1 MSYLNNLTE
10 KDIEQGAIPLQEM
23 LANSFYYPACDNDG
37 GVVKDCNKN
46 YQTLG
51 IDTFIYCDYA
61 YGEDSLNEDMNDF
74 HGYKV
79 LATRSL
85 QQHDLTPNGWSMV
98 MPPGL
103 DLQQYHMFKDAYKTP
118 FAKWIVYERV
128 PEKGE
133 DFGPKRFSL
142 IYIGGE
148 GIATYQAIYWTNN
161 ACPKAIAIIQPGHAF
176 GLNWTNFTEP
186 NGYMNWVVTHHPSRK
201 VPKQIYFGGVMGRED
216 YDDLNWSNYKKVRG
230 IERYYGGARNNRG
243 YVAVYEYATCK
254 RIDPRK
260 LPFSNPYYPAKA
272 VNPKPKSGFFMPR
285 SF

>member
-1 MSYLNNLTE
+1 MSYLNNLIV
-10 KDIEQGAIPLQEM
+10 KDIEQGVIPLQEM
-23 LANSFYYPACDNDG
+23 LTNSFFYPACDSDG

-79 LATRSL
+79 FATRSL
-85 QQHDLTPNGWSMV
+85 QQHDLTPNGWNMQ
-98 MPPGL
+98 MPPRLNL
-103 DLQQYHMFKDAYKTP
+103 DQYHAYKDSYKTP

-148 GIATYQAIYWTNN
+148 AIATYQAIYWSNN

-176 GLNWTNFTEP
+176 GINWTDFTEP
-186 NGYMNWVVTHHPSRK
+186 NGYLNWIVGNNPNRK
-201 VPKQIYFGGVMGRED
+201 MPKQIYFGGVLGRED
-216 YDDLNWSNYKKVRG
+216 YDDLNWGGYKKVRG
-230 IERYYGGARNNRG
+230 IEQYYGGSRNNTG
-243 YVAVYEYATCK
+243 FVAVYECK
-254 RIDPRK
+254 KLEDPRRSLFRPGNSGNGVK
-260 LPFSNPYYPAKA
+260 PR
-272 VNPKPKSGFFMPR
+272 PKSGFFMPR
-285 SF
+285 LF

>member
-1 MSYLNNLTE
+1 MSYLNKLTVN
-10 KDIEQGAIPLQEM
+10 DIEQGVIPLQKM
-23 LANSFYYPACDNDG
+23 LTNSFFYPACDSDG

-51 IDTFIYCDYA
+51 IDTFIYCDYS
-61 YGEDSLNEDMNDF
+61 YGEDALNEDMNDF

-85 QQHDLTPNGWSMV
+85 KPNDLTPNGWNMQ
-98 MPPGL
+98 MPPRL
-103 DLQQYHMFKDAYKTP
+103 DLQQYHMFKDAYKKP

-148 GIATYQAIYWTNN
+148 GIATYQALYWSNN

-186 NGYMNWVVTHHPSRK
+186 NGYMNWVVSKNPNHK
-201 VPKQIYFGGVMGRED
+201 MPKYIYYGGIGSNDR
-216 YDDLNWSNYKKVRG
+216 YDDLNWIGYEKVRG
-230 IERYYGGARNNRG
+230 IEQYYGGPNNNRG
-243 YVAVYEYATCK
+243 YVAVYEYAK
-254 RIDPRK
+254 REDPRRS
-260 LPFSNPYYPAKA
+260 PFKA
-272 VNPKPKSGFFMPR
+272 GKGENPKPKSGFFMPKL
-285 SF
+285 